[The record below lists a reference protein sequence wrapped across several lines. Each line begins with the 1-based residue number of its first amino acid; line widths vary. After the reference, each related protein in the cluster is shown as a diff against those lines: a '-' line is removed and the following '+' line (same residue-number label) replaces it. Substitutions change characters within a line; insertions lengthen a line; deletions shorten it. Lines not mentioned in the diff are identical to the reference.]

1 MTGAVSTAAPGTGM
15 PRFSR
20 ACAICAIWACM
31 DSSHVLVGY
40 PEGRNLLHGTVGGLG
55 KPVDGFL
62 LEGTAAHPH
71 ARDGLFVGG
80 RKVLDGEDSEV
91 AEGLVL
97 GGGDRGPVAEWG
109 TVERGLLVAL
119 PGLVGG
125 AELTEP
131 IGTESAFADLDFK
144 PGEPLVRDAW
154 DDVLGA
160 LRGQEGKGNVL
171 RDVVAGFDGGVTVLD
186 RAHLEGDIGGSCF
199 SD

>member
-31 DSSHVLVGY
+31 DSSVRAMSWL
-40 PEGRNLLHGTVGGLG
+40 
-55 KPVDGFL
+55 
-62 LEGTAAHPH
+62 AAHPH